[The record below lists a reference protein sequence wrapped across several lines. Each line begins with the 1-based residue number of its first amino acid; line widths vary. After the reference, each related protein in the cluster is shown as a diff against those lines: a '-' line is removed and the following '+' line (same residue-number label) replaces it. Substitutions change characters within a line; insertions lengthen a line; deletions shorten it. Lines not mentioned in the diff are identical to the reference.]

1 MLGPARQVPM
11 ARVGEALNVLREL
24 LVNVFQA
31 ANKTSRRFLL
41 QEQAAPL
48 IALSKQEVALILNLL
63 FKIIKPFAEA
73 R

>member
-1 MLGPARQVPM
+1 M

-24 LVNVFQA
+24 LVNIFQA

-41 QEQAAPL
+41 QEQAASL

-63 FKIIKPFAEA
+63 FKIIKPFVEA